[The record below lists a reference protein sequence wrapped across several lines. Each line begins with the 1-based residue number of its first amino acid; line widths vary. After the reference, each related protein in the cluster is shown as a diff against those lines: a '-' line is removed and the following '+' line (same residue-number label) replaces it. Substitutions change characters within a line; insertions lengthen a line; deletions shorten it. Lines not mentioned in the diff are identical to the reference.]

1 MTFPRE
7 ALAAVLSRDTP
18 LRAGLIALGLLHSGV
33 AGATDSTDQCLQ
45 AYEAG
50 QRLRQVGDLVGAG
63 EELLV
68 CGGPACPVRMQGDCQ
83 RWLDAV
89 ERATPAVVFRVR
101 GSKGVLLA
109 NVDVSIDGEP
119 SRRLDGRAL
128 LMNPGEHVLL
138 FEHEGYEPL
147 HTPVFVTEG
156 EKLEPR
162 EVTLQ
167 PHFAAPSATESSST
181 SGVQGDTTPG
191 PELAQSS
198 RWPFVLGGVGLAG
211 AAGFVFFGVRAQS
224 GEADLEQCTPNCSQS
239 RVDDVKRDYLY
250 SNVSLGVGLVGLTA
264 AGLWLL
270 LDDESD
276 GAAAGGA
283 RHGLQVG
290 TTTRWVSRF

>member
-1 MTFPRE
+1 MRLPRE
-7 ALAAVLSRDTP
+7 VLAAGMLST
-18 LRAGLIALGLLHSGV
+18 GLLSLFHSGV
-33 AGATDSTDQCLQ
+33 AGATDSTDQCLD

-50 QRLRQVGDLVGAG
+50 QRLRQAGDLVGAG

-109 NVDVSIDGEP
+109 NVSVSIDGEP
-119 SRRLDGRAL
+119 ARRLDGRAL

-167 PHFAAPSATESSST
+167 PHFAAAPSESESSAGGT
-181 SGVQGDTTPG
+181 EAT
-191 PELAQSS
+191 PELVTSS
-198 RWPFVLGGVGLAG
+198 RWPLVLGAVGLAG
-211 AAGFVFFGVRAQS
+211 AAGFVFFGVRAQG

-250 SNVSLGVGLVGLTA
+250 SNVSLGLGLAGLGA
-264 AGLWLL
+264 AGLWLA
-270 LDDESD
+270 LDGGAD
-276 GAAAGGA
+276 GVAAGGA

>member
-1 MTFPRE
+1 MMPLRTLFFGSLFP
-7 ALAAVLSRDTP
+7 AAVL
-18 LRAGLIALGLLHSGV
+18 LALLSPGV
-33 AGATDSTDQCLQ
+33 ARATDSTDQCLQ

-50 QRLRQVGDLVGAG
+50 QRLRQAGDLVGAG

-101 GSKGVLLA
+101 GPRGVLLA
-109 NVDVSIDGEP
+109 NVTVSIDGEP
-119 SRRLDGRAL
+119 ARRLDGRAL

-138 FEHEGYEPL
+138 FEHTGHQPL

-167 PHFAAPSATESSST
+167 PRVAEQPVESS
-181 SGVQGDTTPG
+181 GDTATAGEAQSLPG
-191 PELAQSS
+191 PELSS
-198 RWPFVLGGVGLAG
+198 STGWPLALGAVGLAG
-211 AAGFVFFGVRAQS
+211 ATGFVFFGIRAQS
-224 GEADLEQCTPNCSQS
+224 GETDLEQCTPNCSRSQ
-239 RVDDVKRDYLY
+239 VDDVKSDYLY
-250 SNVSLGVGLVGLTA
+250 SNVSLGVGLAGLVG

-270 LDDESD
+270 LDSNTAG
-276 GAAAGGA
+276 GAAAG
-283 RHGLQVG
+283 RTRQQVG
-290 TTTRWVSRF
+290 TLPSWEARF

>member
-1 MTFPRE
+1 MRRF
-7 ALAAVLSRDTP
+7 P
-18 LRAGLIALGLLHSGV
+18 LRASLLSLALLDAGV
-33 AGATDSTDQCLQ
+33 AGATDSTDQCLD

-50 QRLRQVGDLVGAG
+50 QRLRQAGDLVGAG
-63 EELLV
+63 EQLLV

-109 NVDVSIDGEP
+109 NVAVSIDGEP
-119 SRRLDGRAL
+119 ARRLDGRAL

-167 PHFAAPSATESSST
+167 PRFAAAPSEET
-181 SGVQGDTTPG
+181 SARASDAEAA
-191 PELAQSS
+191 PELVTSS
-198 RWPFVLGGVGLAG
+198 RWPIVLGAVGLAG

-250 SNVSLGVGLVGLTA
+250 SNVSLGVGLAGLAA
-264 AGLWLL
+264 AGLWFA
-270 LDDESD
+270 LDGGSD
-276 GAAAGGA
+276 GVAASPA

>member
-1 MTFPRE
+1 MRLPRGMS
-7 ALAAVLSRDTP
+7 ALARSIQL
-18 LRAGLIALGLLHSGV
+18 LRAAVFQFCLFHACIAS
-33 AGATDSTDQCLQ
+33 ATDSTDQCLE

-50 QRLRQVGDLVGAG
+50 QRLRQSGDLVGAG

-101 GSKGVLLA
+101 GSKGLLLA

-167 PHFAAPSATESSST
+167 PRFAAPASGGVSSAGEAEST
-181 SGVQGDTTPG
+181 G

-198 RWPFVLGGVGLAG
+198 RWPIALGAVGLAG

-250 SNVSLGVGLVGLTA
+250 SNVSLGVGLAGLTA

-270 LDDESD
+270 LDDGSD
-276 GAAAGGA
+276 AAGTGST
-283 RHGLQVG
+283 RHELQVG

>member
-1 MTFPRE
+1 MRRF
-7 ALAAVLSRDTP
+7 P
-18 LRAGLIALGLLHSGV
+18 LRASLLSLALLDAGV
-33 AGATDSTDQCLQ
+33 AGATDSTDQCLD

-50 QRLRQVGDLVGAG
+50 QRLRQAGDLVGAG
-63 EELLV
+63 EQLLV

-109 NVDVSIDGEP
+109 NVAVSIDGEP
-119 SRRLDGRAL
+119 ARRLDGRAL

-167 PHFAAPSATESSST
+167 PRFAAAPGEETSARASDAEAA
-181 SGVQGDTTPG
+181 
-191 PELAQSS
+191 PELVTSS
-198 RWPFVLGGVGLAG
+198 RWPIVLGAVGLAG

-250 SNVSLGVGLVGLTA
+250 SNVSLGVGLAGLAA
-264 AGLWLL
+264 AGLWFA
-270 LDDESD
+270 LDGGSD
-276 GAAAGGA
+276 GVAASPA